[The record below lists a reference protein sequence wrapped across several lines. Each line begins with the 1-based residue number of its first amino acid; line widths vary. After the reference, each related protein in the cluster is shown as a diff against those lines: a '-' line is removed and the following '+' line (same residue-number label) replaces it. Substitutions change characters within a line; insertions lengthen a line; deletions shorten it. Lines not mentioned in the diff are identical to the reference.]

1 MESRSKTVEELPTI
15 LSQPT
20 KSSEHFVEELLDEEQ
35 DALGETYMGSLIDL
49 IYQTWITNT
58 FFIKNLRMMI
68 GCIQTYM
75 LNQRKGDPIR
85 MREAKMMK
93 DTLMSLLE
101 VLKKKGMLN
110 TIYSMEE
117 LNQFFSTS
125 ESKHLRSVFMED
137 FMTTNTFFEW
147 LHDLKEFVKRQ
158 TSTSVDTSIV
168 DCEIL
173 IFTLSPELT
182 PRGGMDALFAST
194 SKQKTDGISQ
204 YVTKL
209 DNGRLYTVG
218 TPGGQT
224 GHRLMRLDVYD
235 IHGFVVDKRFVVK
248 EIAVL
253 KNGNTLTH
261 YIFTG
266 PMPWRFLTKSDQSH
280 ASWLISHH
288 HGLRWN
294 DGVVPYRMAQRLI
307 SEAVLGESEAIVYV
321 KGSEKREWL
330 SDILNND
337 DVLIE
342 TIDIHYEDIE
352 SLKTLDATN
361 TFRCGRHSK
370 HCALENVLKLFKRWT
385 RFQSK

>member
-1 MESRSKTVEELPTI
+1 
-15 LSQPT
+15 
-20 KSSEHFVEELLDEEQ
+20 
-35 DALGETYMGSLIDL
+35 MGSLIDL

-75 LNQRKGDPIR
+75 LNQRKIDPNTIR
-85 MREAKMMK
+85 MREAKMK
-93 DTLMSLLE
+93 DALMSFLE

-110 TIYSMEE
+110 SIYSMEE
-117 LNQFFSTS
+117 LNQFFSTP
-125 ESKHLRSVFMED
+125 ESKYLRSVFMED

-147 LHDLKEFVKRQ
+147 LHNLKEFVKRQ
-158 TSTSVDTSIV
+158 TSTSVNTSIV
-168 DCEIL
+168 DCEI
-173 IFTLSPELT
+173 FTSSPELT
-182 PRGGMDALFAST
+182 PKGGMDALFAST

-224 GHRLMRLDVYD
+224 GHRLMR
-235 IHGFVVDKRFVVK
+235 FVVDKRFVVK

-280 ASWLISHH
+280 ASWLMSHH
-288 HGLRWN
+288 HGLQWN

-337 DVLIE
+337 DVVVE

-352 SLKTLDATN
+352 PLKNLDTTN

-370 HCALENVLKLFKRWT
+370 HC
-385 RFQSK
+385 